1 MEETRQK
8 NYLTQRTGSEIHLA
22 LTMTHHRLTE
32 HDTKIKPTFIAN
44 CWNFITVSCWSQEE
58 LLADWAMNTG
68 SVMVYSH
75 VWSQCS
81 GVVMGRPGTPPC
93 STEAAEH
100 AHSAES
106 WAPHKVTEK
115 VILTRTRRDGR
126 KARSNTS
133 GFNNKIYLFNSMII
147 YMDR

>member
-68 SVMVYSH
+68 RVMVYSH
-75 VWSQCS
+75 VWSLCS
-81 GVVMGRPGTPPC
+81 GVVMGWPGTKPC
-93 STEAAEH
+93 STEAAVQSMRTVQRVEH
-100 AHSAES
+100 RTKSRKKSFLQELGETDARLG
-106 WAPHKVTEK
+106 VT
-115 VILTRTRRDGR
+115 LLG
-126 KARSNTS
+126 S
-133 GFNNKIYLFNSMII
+133 II
-147 YMDR
+147 RFICSIQW